1 MILSLTSDLITGRFC
16 PTRTYFLR
24 HLLASAFALLTVNKV
39 LAQQTEVRFFGHQDV
54 GLYNL
59 TSDQPFGSNSAFSL
73 GEQDLFINSQIN
85 DRLSF
90 LGETVVKPLA
100 SGSFVP
106 SIERARIKFDYHSQH
121 SIIVGKMH
129 TPVNYWNDVYHHGR
143 LFYPTIDRPVFY
155 DLVVPIHTLGVRFQ
169 GQNLGKLKF
178 GYDVLVGNG
187 ISSTDVSD
195 LSQQK
200 SLTIAGHFRPKRHM
214 RVGVSYYRDILEGN
228 RAGSHSGH
236 SSGLHPE
243 EMRYT
248 GDIMY
253 NMFSASFASF
263 GSRVEFLGE
272 AAVNFS
278 TTDSLGRAEN
288 ILAFIYLGRRIK
300 EKNVLYAKFD
310 YTNIG
315 SKDLHLLPQHTV
327 KFGLGVKHEF
337 SHLVIL
343 KIEFD
348 RSTRVPSMHGG
359 HSIPHGHSIPNQN
372 NFIVQIAYGF

>member
-1 MILSLTSDLITGRFC
+1 MTLTLIRDLITIRF
-16 PTRTYFLR
+16 RTNCCFFLK
-24 HLLASAFALLTVNKV
+24 HTLVSACAVLASIFMQ
-39 LAQQTEVRFFGHQDV
+39 AQQTEVRFFGHQDV

-59 TSDQPFGSNSAFSL
+59 TPDQPFGSRSAFSL

-85 DRLSF
+85 DRISF

-100 SGSFVP
+100 SGSFIP
-106 SIERARIKFDYHSQH
+106 SIERARIKFDYHAQH

-143 LFYPTIDRPVFY
+143 LFYPTIDRPVFF
-155 DLVVPIHTLGVRFQ
+155 DLVVPIHTLGLRFQ

-178 GYDVLVGNG
+178 GYDVLLGNG

-214 RVGVSYYRDILEGN
+214 RIGVSYYRDILDGN
-228 RAGSHSGH
+228 RAGTHSGR

-243 EMRYT
+243 DTRYT
-248 GDIMY
+248 GDITY
-253 NMFSASFASF
+253 DIFSASFASF

-278 TTDSLGRAEN
+278 STDSLGRAEN
-288 ILAFIYLGRRIK
+288 IFSFVYLGYRVK
-300 EKNVLYAKFD
+300 EKNVVYAKAD

-315 SKDLHLLPQHTV
+315 SEDLHLLPQHTV

-359 HSIPHGHSIPNQN
+359 HSMPHDHSLPNQN